1 MGQEIFYLKKEK
13 KAQEREEESVRNEL
27 ISEDEMWIPS
37 VKKGRPFLFKM
48 EVCSGKIL
56 SSWVKRAPVLRFG
69 GKG

>member
-1 MGQEIFYLKKEK
+1 MFGARNLLFKKRK
-13 KAQEREEESVRNEL
+13 KSPGEGRRECEEL